1 MSAKELK
8 EHAIETALLE
18 ERRYPP
24 PEGLARSA
32 NAKGDIYERGLEEF
46 WESEGRERGSWFE
59 PFTKVLEWELPYA
72 KWYLGGKLNVCYNCV
87 DRHVEAGKGE
97 KVAYHFEGEPV
108 GDRRDVTFAELQR
121 QVVRFAN
128 GLKKLGVKKGTPGG
142 IYMGMVPEP
151 PAAMLAFS
159 HLGS

>member
-32 NAKGDIYERGLEEF
+32 NAKADIYERGLEEF
-46 WESEGRERGSWFE
+46 WESEGRERVSWFE

-72 KWYLGGKLNVCYNCV
+72 KWHLGGKLNVCYN
-87 DRHVEAGKGE
+87 
-97 KVAYHFEGEPV
+97 
-108 GDRRDVTFAELQR
+108 
-121 QVVRFAN
+121 
-128 GLKKLGVKKGTPGG
+128 
-142 IYMGMVPEP
+142 
-151 PAAMLAFS
+151 
-159 HLGS
+159 